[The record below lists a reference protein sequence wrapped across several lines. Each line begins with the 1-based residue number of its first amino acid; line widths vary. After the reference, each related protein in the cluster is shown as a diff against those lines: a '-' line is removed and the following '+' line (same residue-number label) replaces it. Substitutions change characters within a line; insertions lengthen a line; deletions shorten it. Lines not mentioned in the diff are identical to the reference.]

1 VKPAI
6 RATAL
11 RKRFGAA
18 QALDGVDLEVGAGTV
33 LALLGPNGAGKSTTV
48 RILTT
53 LVTPDSG
60 HAEVAGHDVVRAARR
75 VRASIGLAGQHA
87 AVDGRLTGRE
97 NLLLVGRLHRLS
109 RRDAARR
116 ADELLERFAMTA
128 VADRLAQTYSG
139 GTRRRLDLAASL
151 VNRAPVLFL
160 DEPST
165 GLDPR
170 SRAELWSVVD
180 ELVAE
185 GTAVLLTTQY
195 LDEADRLADHITV
208 VNQGRVVAEGTPEQL
223 KRGIGSERLSV
234 RVQLPEY
241 LELVGDVVRRVGGHP
256 AVADPVAG
264 EVTTCTADGARLL
277 TELIRQLDDL
287 GILLAGAELHRPSL
301 DDVFLA
307 LTPQSPTAA
316 ALGGGR

>member
-1 VKPAI
+1 MKPAI

>member
-1 VKPAI
+1 VKAAI
-6 RATAL
+6 RAVAL
-11 RKRFGAA
+11 RKRFGAS
-18 QALDGVDLEVGAGTV
+18 QALDGVDLEVPAGTV
-33 LALLGPNGAGKSTTV
+33 LSLLGPNGAGKSTTV

-116 ADELLERFAMTA
+116 ADELLERFALTA

-195 LDEADRLADHITV
+195 LDEADRLADHIAV
-208 VNQGRVVAEGTPEQL
+208 VNQGRLVAEGTPGEL
-223 KRGIGSERLSV
+223 KRGVGSERLSV

-241 LELVGDVVRRVGGHP
+241 LELVGDVVRRVGHP

-277 TELIRQLDDL
+277 TDLVRELDDL

-307 LTPQSPTAA
+307 LTPQPPAAA

>member
-1 VKPAI
+1 VKAAI
-6 RATAL
+6 RAVAL
-11 RKRFGAA
+11 RKRFGAS
-18 QALDGVDLEVGAGTV
+18 QALDGVDLEVPAGTV
-33 LALLGPNGAGKSTTV
+33 LSLLGPNGAGKSTTV

-116 ADELLERFAMTA
+116 ADELLERFALTA

-195 LDEADRLADHITV
+195 LDEADRLADHIAV
-208 VNQGRVVAEGTPEQL
+208 VNQGRLVAEGTPGEL
-223 KRGIGSERLSV
+223 KRGVGSERLSV

-277 TELIRQLDDL
+277 TDLVRELDDL

-307 LTPQSPTAA
+307 LTPQPPAAA

>member
-307 LTPQSPTAA
+307 LTPQSPAAA